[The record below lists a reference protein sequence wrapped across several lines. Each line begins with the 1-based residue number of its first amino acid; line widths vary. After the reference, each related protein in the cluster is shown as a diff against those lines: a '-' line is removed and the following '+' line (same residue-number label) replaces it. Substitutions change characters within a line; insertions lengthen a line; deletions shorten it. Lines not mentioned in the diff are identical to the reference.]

1 MLERRFW
8 VAGEGLENSVENKVE
23 GQEGPPHRDAQIVIV
38 DDHPIVRH
46 GLARL
51 IGAEPGLHVCGSAA
65 NRAEALETVRREK
78 PDLAIVDL
86 SLGSENGLDLVKAL
100 KLEWPDLPV
109 LVLSMHDEAYYA
121 DRVLRAGAVGFIM
134 KQEPAE
140 RMIAAIRQ
148 VLAGRIYLS
157 ESMAASV
164 LTRLVGRKVV
174 QGGTPVDTLTDRE
187 LEVLGWM
194 GKGLGTRQIADKL
207 HLSVKTVENHR
218 EHIKA
223 KLKIRTSAELIRYA
237 VRWEI
242 EGGR

>member
-1 MLERRFW
+1 MMD
-8 VAGEGLENSVENKVE
+8 NDVE
-23 GQEGPPHRDAQIVIV
+23 GSEPVPPRRAQIVIV

-51 IGAEPGLHVCGSAA
+51 IDAEPGLQVCGSAA

-78 PDLAIVDL
+78 PDLVIVDL
-86 SLGSENGLDLVKAL
+86 SLGNENGLDLVKTL
-100 KLEWPDLPV
+100 KIDWPDLPV

-140 RMIAAIRQ
+140 RMISAIHQ

-157 ESMAASV
+157 ENMAASV

-187 LEVLGWM
+187 LEVLRWM

-223 KLKIRTSAELIRYA
+223 KLKLRTSAELVRYA

-242 EGGR
+242 EGGG